1 MENREYVIVTDSTT
15 DMGAQYYEENNVR
28 FIGMHYTID
37 DEEYIQYSDK
47 DMGIKDFYDKVR
59 AGSMPKTSQV
69 AYEDAYNLFEEIV
82 KEDKDIFYLSFSG
95 ALSGSYQTLTLV
107 AKDIMEKYPES
118 TVKVIDSISACGG
131 EGFLLHHCV
140 TRRNQGA
147 DLEELTEYAEVIK
160 YNTIHL
166 FTVMDLNHLH
176 RGGRLSKASAVFGT
190 MLGIKP
196 VLYFN
201 DKGQLLP
208 YAKVRGRKQSLDA
221 MAKQMKEKYKE
232 GENEEIFI
240 HDADSRE
247 DAEYLGKLIMK
258 MMPDVKK
265 IRYGHIGA
273 VIGAHA
279 GPSTIALFFIGKNRE
294 PVEIK

>member
-1 MENREYVIVTDSTT
+1 MEKREYVIVTDSTT
-15 DMGAQYYEENNVR
+15 DMGAKYYEENNVR

-37 DEEYIQYSDK
+37 DEEYVQYSDK
-47 DMGIKDFYDKVR
+47 DMDIRDFYNKVR

-82 KEDKDIFYLSFSG
+82 KEGKDIFYLSFSG

-107 AKDIMEKYPES
+107 AKDIMEKYPDS

-140 TRRNQGA
+140 TRRDQGA
-147 DLEELTEYAEVIK
+147 DLDELVEYAEVIK

-208 YAKVRGRKQSLDA
+208 YTKVRGRKQSLDA
-221 MAKQMKEKYKE
+221 MAKQMKEKYKP

-240 HDADSRE
+240 HDADSKE
-247 DAEYLGKLIMK
+247 DAEYLGNLIMK

-265 IRYGHIGA
+265 VRYGHIGA

>member
-1 MENREYVIVTDSTT
+1 MEKREYVIVSDTTT
-15 DMGAQYYEENNVR
+15 DMGLDYYKENNIELLY
-28 FIGMHYTID
+28 FHYTMD
-37 DEEYIQYSDK
+37 DKEHIQYTESD
-47 DMGIKDFYDKVR
+47 MPIKDFYDKVR

-69 AYEDAYNLFEEIV
+69 SYEDAFNLFEKIA
-82 KEDKDIFYLSFSG
+82 KDGKDIFCLCFSG
-95 ALSGSYQTLTLV
+95 ALSGSYQTTSM
-107 AKDIMEKYPES
+107 AANDIMEKYPEC
-118 TVKVIDSISACGG
+118 TIKVVDSISACGG
-131 EGFLLHHCV
+131 EGFLLNHIV

-147 DLEELTEYAEVIK
+147 ELDELAEYAEVIK
-160 YNTIHL
+160 FNVLHL

-208 YAKVRGRKQSLDA
+208 YSKVRGRKQSLEA
-221 MAKQMKEKYKE
+221 MAKQMKEKYRQ
-232 GENEEIFI
+232 GENEEIYI
-240 HDADSRE
+240 HDADARE

-265 IRYGHIGA
+265 VRYGHVGA

-279 GPSTIALFFIGKNRE
+279 GPGTVALFFIGKNRE

>member
-1 MENREYVIVTDSTT
+1 MEKRQYVIITDTTT
-15 DMGAQYYEENNVR
+15 DMGIEYYKENNVQLLY
-28 FIGMHYTID
+28 FHYTMD
-37 DEEYIQYSDK
+37 DEEHVQYMESDLSVK
-47 DMGIKDFYDKVR
+47 EFYDRVR

-69 AYEDAYNLFEEIV
+69 AYEDAFNLFESVV
-82 KEDKDIFYLSFSG
+82 KEGKDIFYLSFSG
-95 ALSGSYQTLTLV
+95 ALSGSCQTITMAANDV
-107 AKDIMEKYPES
+107 MEKYPDS
-118 TVKVIDSISACGG
+118 IVKVIDSVSACGG
-131 EGFLLHHCV
+131 EGLLLDYCV
-140 TRRNQGA
+140 KRRDQGA
-147 DLEELTEYAEVIK
+147 ELDELVEYAEVLK

-208 YAKVRGRKQSLDA
+208 YSKVRGRKQSLDA
-221 MAKQMKEKYKE
+221 MAKQMKEKYKP

-240 HDADSRE
+240 NDADARE

-265 IRYGHIGA
+265 VRYGNVGA
-273 VIGAHA
+273 VIGAHS
-279 GPSTIALFFIGKNRE
+279 GPGTVALFFIGKDRE

>member
-1 MENREYVIVTDSTT
+1 MDNREYVIVSDTTT
-15 DMGAQYYEENNVR
+15 DMGKEYYTENNVSLLY
-28 FIGMHYTID
+28 FHYTM
-37 DEEYIQYSDK
+37 DEEEHVQYTESDLPVK
-47 DMGIKDFYDKVR
+47 EFYDKVR

-69 AYEDAYNLFEEIV
+69 AYEDAFNLFERIA
-82 KEDKDIFYLSFSG
+82 KHGMDIFCLSFSG
-95 ALSGSYQTLTLV
+95 ALSGSYQTITM
-107 AKDIMEKYPES
+107 AATDIMEKYPECN
-118 TVKVIDSISACGG
+118 VKVVDSISACSG
-131 EGFLLHHCV
+131 EGLLLDLCIK
-140 TRRNQGA
+140 RRNQGA
-147 DLEELTEYAEVIK
+147 DLDELTEYAEVIK
-160 YNTIHL
+160 YNIIHQ

-208 YAKVRGRKQSLDA
+208 YAKVRGRKQSLES
-221 MAKQMKEKYKE
+221 MAKQMKATYTP

-240 HDADSRE
+240 NDADARE
-247 DAEYLGKLIMK
+247 DAEFLGNLIMK

-265 IRYGHIGA
+265 VRYGNVGA

-279 GPSTIALFFIGKNRE
+279 GPGTVALFYVGKNRE
-294 PVEIK
+294 PVEVK

>member
-1 MENREYVIVTDSTT
+1 MEKRDYVIVTDSTT

-28 FIGMHYTID
+28 YIGMHYTMD
-37 DEEYIQYSDK
+37 DEEYVQYSDK
-47 DMGIKDFYDKVR
+47 DMDIKAFYDKVR

-69 AYEDAYNLFEEIV
+69 AYEAAYNLFEEIV
-82 KEDKDIFYLSFSG
+82 KEGKDIFYLSFSG

-118 TVKVIDSISACGG
+118 IVKVIDSISACGG
-131 EGFLLHHCV
+131 EGYLLHHCIK
-140 TRRNQGA
+140 RRDQGA
-147 DLEELTEYAEVIK
+147 DLDELAEYAEVIK

-221 MAKQMKEKYKE
+221 MAKQMKEKYKV

-265 IRYGHIGA
+265 VRYGHIGA

-279 GPSTIALFFIGKNRE
+279 GPSTIALFFIGKDRE
-294 PVEIK
+294 PVDIK

>member
-1 MENREYVIVTDSTT
+1 MEKRQYVIITDTTT
-15 DMGAQYYEENNVR
+15 DMGIEYYKENNVQLLY
-28 FIGMHYTID
+28 FHYTMD
-37 DEEYIQYSDK
+37 DEEHVQYMESDLSVK
-47 DMGIKDFYDKVR
+47 EFYDRVR

-69 AYEDAYNLFEEIV
+69 AYEDAFNLFESIV

-95 ALSGSYQTLTLV
+95 ALSGSYQTITMAANDV
-107 AKDIMEKYPES
+107 MEKYPDS
-118 TVKVIDSISACGG
+118 IVKVVDSVSACGG
-131 EGFLLHHCV
+131 EGLLLDYCV
-140 TRRNQGA
+140 KRRDQGA
-147 DLEELTEYAEVIK
+147 ELDELVEYAEVLK

-208 YAKVRGRKQSLDA
+208 YSKVRGRKQSLDA
-221 MAKQMKEKYKE
+221 MAKQMKEKYKP

-240 HDADSRE
+240 NDGDARE

-265 IRYGHIGA
+265 VRYGNIGA
-273 VIGAHA
+273 VIGAHS
-279 GPSTIALFFIGKNRE
+279 GPGTVALFFIGKDRE

>member
-240 HDADSRE
+240 HDADSKE

>member
-1 MENREYVIVTDSTT
+1 MEKRQYVIISDTTT
-15 DMGAQYYEENNVR
+15 DMGIEYYKENNVQLLY
-28 FIGMHYTID
+28 FHYTMD
-37 DEEYIQYSDK
+37 DEEHVQYMESDLSVK
-47 DMGIKDFYDKVR
+47 EFYDRVR

-69 AYEDAYNLFEEIV
+69 AYEDAFNLFESIV

-95 ALSGSYQTLTLV
+95 ALSGSYQTITMAANDV
-107 AKDIMEKYPES
+107 MEKYPDS
-118 TVKVIDSISACGG
+118 IVKVVDSVSACGG
-131 EGFLLHHCV
+131 EGLLLDYCV
-140 TRRNQGA
+140 KRRDQGA
-147 DLEELTEYAEVIK
+147 ELDELVEYAEVLK

-208 YAKVRGRKQSLDA
+208 YSKVRGRKQSLDA
-221 MAKQMKEKYKE
+221 MAKQMKEKYKP

-240 HDADSRE
+240 NDADARE

-265 IRYGHIGA
+265 VRYGNVGA
-273 VIGAHA
+273 VIGAHS
-279 GPSTIALFFIGKNRE
+279 GPGTVALFFIGKDRE

>member
-1 MENREYVIVTDSTT
+1 MEKRQYVIITDTTT
-15 DMGAQYYEENNVR
+15 DMGIEYYKENNVQLLY
-28 FIGMHYTID
+28 FHYTMD
-37 DEEYIQYSDK
+37 DEEHVQYTESDLSVK
-47 DMGIKDFYDKVR
+47 EFYDRVR

-69 AYEDAYNLFEEIV
+69 AYEDAFNLFESVV
-82 KEDKDIFYLSFSG
+82 KEGKDVFYLSFSG
-95 ALSGSYQTLTLV
+95 ALSGSYQTITM
-107 AKDIMEKYPES
+107 AANDIMEKYPDS
-118 TVKVIDSISACGG
+118 TIKVIDSVSACGG
-131 EGFLLHHCV
+131 EGLLLDYCV
-140 TRRNQGA
+140 KRRDQGA
-147 DLEELTEYAEVIK
+147 ELDELVEYAEVLK

-208 YAKVRGRKQSLDA
+208 YSKVRGRKQSLDA
-221 MAKQMKEKYKE
+221 MAKQMKEKYKP

-240 HDADSRE
+240 NDADARE

-265 IRYGHIGA
+265 VRYGNVGA
-273 VIGAHA
+273 VIGAHS
-279 GPSTIALFFIGKNRE
+279 GPGTVALFFIGKDRE

>member
-1 MENREYVIVTDSTT
+1 MEKREYVIVTDTTT
-15 DMGAQYYEENNVR
+15 DLGKEYYTENNISLLY
-28 FIGMHYTID
+28 FHYTM
-37 DEEYIQYSDK
+37 DEEEHIQYTESDLGVK
-47 DMGIKDFYDKVR
+47 EFYYRVR

-69 AYEDAYNLFEEIV
+69 AYEEAFNLFERIA
-82 KEDKDIFYLSFSG
+82 KHGMDIFYLSFSG
-95 ALSGSYQTLTLV
+95 ALSGSHQTICMV
-107 AKDIMEKYPES
+107 ANDIMEKYPEC
-118 TVKVIDSISACGG
+118 TVKVVDSISACGG
-131 EGFLLHHCV
+131 EGLLLDYCV
-140 TRRNQGA
+140 KRRNQGA
-147 DLEELTEYAEVIK
+147 ELDELVEYAEVLKFNI
-160 YNTIHL
+160 IHL

-208 YAKVRGRKQSLDA
+208 YSKVRGRKQSLDA
-221 MAKQMKEKYKE
+221 MAKQMKEKYKP

-240 HDADSRE
+240 NDADARE
-247 DAEYLGKLIMK
+247 DAEYLGNLIMK

-265 IRYGHIGA
+265 VRYGNIGA
-273 VIGAHA
+273 VIGSHA
-279 GPSTIALFFIGKNRE
+279 GPGTVALFFIGKNRE

>member
-1 MENREYVIVTDSTT
+1 MEKRQYVIITDTTT
-15 DMGAQYYEENNVR
+15 DMGIEYYKENNVQLLY
-28 FIGMHYTID
+28 FHYTMD
-37 DEEYIQYSDK
+37 DEEHVQYMESDLSVK
-47 DMGIKDFYDKVR
+47 EFYDRVR

-69 AYEDAYNLFEEIV
+69 AYEDAFNLFESIV

-95 ALSGSYQTLTLV
+95 ALSGSYQTITMAANDV
-107 AKDIMEKYPES
+107 MEKYPDS
-118 TVKVIDSISACGG
+118 TIKVIDSVSACGG
-131 EGFLLHHCV
+131 EGLLLDYCV
-140 TRRNQGA
+140 KRRDQGA
-147 DLEELTEYAEVIK
+147 ELDELVEYAEVLK

-208 YAKVRGRKQSLDA
+208 YSKVRGRKQSLDA
-221 MAKQMKEKYKE
+221 MAKQMKEKYKP

-240 HDADSRE
+240 NDADARE
-247 DAEYLGKLIMK
+247 DAEYLGNLIMK

-265 IRYGHIGA
+265 VRYGNIGA
-273 VIGAHA
+273 VIGAHS
-279 GPSTIALFFIGKNRE
+279 GPGTVALFFIGKDRE
-294 PVEIK
+294 PVDIK

>member
-1 MENREYVIVTDSTT
+1 MEKRQYVIITDTTT
-15 DMGAQYYEENNVR
+15 DMGIEYYKENNVQLLY
-28 FIGMHYTID
+28 FHYTMD
-37 DEEYIQYSDK
+37 DEEHVQYMESDLSVK
-47 DMGIKDFYDKVR
+47 EFYDRVR

-69 AYEDAYNLFEEIV
+69 AYEDAFNLFESVV
-82 KEDKDIFYLSFSG
+82 KEGKDIFYLSFSG
-95 ALSGSYQTLTLV
+95 ALSGSYQTITMAANDV
-107 AKDIMEKYPES
+107 MEKYPDCS
-118 TVKVIDSISACGG
+118 IKVIDSVSACGG
-131 EGFLLHHCV
+131 EGLLLDYCV
-140 TRRNQGA
+140 KRRDQGA
-147 DLEELTEYAEVIK
+147 ELDELVEYAEVLK

-208 YAKVRGRKQSLDA
+208 YSKVRGRKQSLDA
-221 MAKQMKEKYKE
+221 MAKQMKEKYKP

-240 HDADSRE
+240 NDGDARE

-265 IRYGHIGA
+265 VRYGNIGA
-273 VIGAHA
+273 VIGAHS
-279 GPSTIALFFIGKNRE
+279 GPGTVALFFIGKDRE
-294 PVEIK
+294 PVDIK

>member
-1 MENREYVIVTDSTT
+1 MEKRQYVIITDTTT
-15 DMGAQYYEENNVR
+15 DMGIEYYKENNVQLLY
-28 FIGMHYTID
+28 FHYTMD
-37 DEEYIQYSDK
+37 DEEHVQYMESDLSVK
-47 DMGIKDFYDKVR
+47 EFYDRVR

-69 AYEDAYNLFEEIV
+69 AYEDAFNLFESVV
-82 KEDKDIFYLSFSG
+82 KEGKDIFYLSFSG
-95 ALSGSYQTLTLV
+95 ALSGSYQTITMAANDV
-107 AKDIMEKYPES
+107 MEKYPDS
-118 TVKVIDSISACGG
+118 IVKVIDSVSACGG
-131 EGFLLHHCV
+131 EGLLLDYCV
-140 TRRNQGA
+140 KRRDQGA
-147 DLEELTEYAEVIK
+147 ELDELVEYAEVLK

-208 YAKVRGRKQSLDA
+208 YSKVRGRKQSLDA
-221 MAKQMKEKYKE
+221 MAKQMKEKYKP

-240 HDADSRE
+240 NDGDARE

-265 IRYGHIGA
+265 VRYGNIGA
-273 VIGAHA
+273 VIGAHS
-279 GPSTIALFFIGKNRE
+279 GPGTVALFFIGKDRE